1 MKHLKVII
9 ILILLQLA
17 IDFFYV
23 YLYPSV
29 NPIRATLIGATALLL
44 LYVLPFQRLFNIRPL
59 IGSLSIYSS
68 ALFGALLV
76 GAGALKSKSFL
87 SAVAHIAILILTYA
101 LATAPGKNL
110 LKRG

>member
-1 MKHLKVII
+1 MKHLKAIT

-17 IDFFYV
+17 IDFLYV

-29 NPIRATLIGATALLL
+29 NPIRATLIGLTALLL
-44 LYVLPFQRLFNIRPL
+44 LFIPPFKRLFNIRPL

-76 GAGALKSKSFL
+76 EAGALKSKSFL
-87 SAVAHIAILILTYA
+87 SAAAHIAILIATYA
-101 LATAPGKNL
+101 LATALGGKFP
-110 LKRG
+110 KK